1 MTDRFSKL
9 MFTISLDMI
18 VIKNLWIKQ
27 ETILE
32 ILQDMHHYITF
43 LNYLLQHISLLNN
56 SGQFNWCMLRKQ
68 PI

>member
-43 LNYLLQHISLLNN
+43 LNYLLQHISLLN
-56 SGQFNWCMLRKQ
+56 
-68 PI
+68 